1 MEDINGQRKWRKVAY
16 GGMQTGFDDN
26 HTYNTFLQKMVMSDN
41 VVKRYMLKVMLDS
54 VSIFQYLYIF
64 NY

>member
-1 MEDINGQRKWRKVAY
+1 MLQLFVAMEDINGQRKWRKVAY

-41 VVKRYMLKVMLDS
+41 VVKRYMLKDVAFMIDG
-54 VSIFQYLYIF
+54 
-64 NY
+64 